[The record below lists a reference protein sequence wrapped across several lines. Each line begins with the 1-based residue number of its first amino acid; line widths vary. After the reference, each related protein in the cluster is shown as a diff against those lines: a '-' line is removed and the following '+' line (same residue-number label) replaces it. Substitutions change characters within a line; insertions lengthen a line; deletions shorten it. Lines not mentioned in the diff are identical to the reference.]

1 MTVESTVHL
10 PVIWDAMPLM
20 WRHCNEWGKSEG
32 CGSNDWWQKYI
43 TKCNSCASFLKCI
56 VFCESFKSPAHFSDQ
71 CNSTCFRVVA
81 FVRGTHRS
89 PLNSPHKGQWRGALM
104 LSLICALKKLFS
116 KQSRGWWFE
125 TPSRSLWR
133 HCNGLWNSTMGDQN
147 GRFASVASSTHLY
160 HCYMNVCYKLHMQL
174 ENMNMLEIRIKIVPF
189 VSSVVSVKLSC
200 EVCTMAVLINIMP
213 LTQSNLNHWSS
224 AQI

>member
-1 MTVESTVHL
+1 
-10 PVIWDAMPLM
+10 
-20 WRHCNEWGKSEG
+20 
-32 CGSNDWWQKYI
+32 
-43 TKCNSCASFLKCI
+43 
-56 VFCESFKSPAHFSDQ
+56 
-71 CNSTCFRVVA
+71 
-81 FVRGTHRS
+81 
-89 PLNSPHKGQWRGALM
+89 
-104 LSLICALKKLFS
+104 
-116 KQSRGWWFE
+116 
-125 TPSRSLWR
+125 
-133 HCNGLWNSTMGDQN
+133 MGDQN

-189 VSSVVSVKLSC
+189 VSSEVSVKLSG